1 MKSVKKLASKIFG
14 AGRGEEADESLRKII
29 KDNDLVGFSIG
40 NSKEIQQAAAEGR
53 TVAPKLV
60 QSTSEGESLIT
71 GSDFLG
77 TKNKDGTFSILPT
90 GIFNDKG
97 YSEVEHLN
105 GGAKHIFNTSFK
117 EGMSPVDLKD
127 IKYLSPATISA
138 DGTLVKKG
146 KLSISKNAKGEFK
159 EEAGSIPEK
168 PAPEPPKGDT
178 SSSVPPKSPPS
189 PPPEPPKGDTSSS
202 VPPKSPPSPPSEP
215 PKVPPKGEG
224 QPAPG
229 AEGTPPEPP
238 PQAKMKQEQ
247 QEKLQ
252 QKANESKNPPPNKGA
267 NNGVGGNSTAGQ
279 ADNAKKRAGNKNPGA
294 EGAQEGENQPGFF
307 QRHWKATAATIGVGG
322 LAACVGIANMMLA
335 GGQQSNSNLYNPYQ
349 QQY

>member
-14 AGRGEEADESLRKII
+14 ARGEEADESLRKII

-40 NSKEIQQAAAEGR
+40 NLKEIQQAAAEGR

-77 TKNKDGTFSILPT
+77 TKNKDGTFSVLPT

-97 YSEVEHLN
+97 YSEVEHLW
-105 GGAKHIFNTSFK
+105 GGAKDVFNTSFK

-127 IKYLSPATISA
+127 IKHLSPAIISA

-146 KLSISKNAKGEFK
+146 QLSISKNAKGEFK
-159 EEAGSIPEK
+159 EEAGGIPEK
-168 PAPEPPKGDT
+168 PAPEPPKNDT
-178 SSSVPPKSPPS
+178 SSSVPPKDPPS
-189 PPPEPPKGDTSSS
+189 PPP
-202 VPPKSPPSPPSEP
+202 EP

-238 PQAKMKQEQ
+238 PQAKIKQEQ

-252 QKANESKNPPPNKGA
+252 QEANESKNPPPNEGA

-279 ADNAKKRAGNKNPGA
+279 ADNGKKRNGNKNPGA

-307 QRHWKATAATIGVGG
+307 QRHWKATAATVGVGG